1 MISPLNSK
9 LRFSFTSHSV
19 LTRGVT
25 TMTPAIKI
33 GIIGGSGLDD
43 SQIIESRSEKVVNTQ
58 FGNPSDVLIEGKIAG
73 VDCVLLARHGRNH
86 SIMPSNV
93 NYRANIWALKE
104 LGCTHL
110 VVSTATGSL
119 QEHIAPGDIV
129 IPDGFIDRT
138 TKRAQTF
145 YDGSGSLVGVCHVPM
160 EPAFCSRSREVLI
173 ETAKELGIKVHEK
186 GTVVTIEGPRFSS
199 KAESKMFR
207 QWGADLVNMT
217 LVPEVVLAKE
227 AGLCY
232 VAIAMATDYDCWR
245 ECGENVNVADVLA
258 TFKKN
263 VTKVTEL
270 ITSVIPRMAAMDWS
284 DTIEELKNTVNGSIM
299 LPHSN

>member
-1 MISPLNSK
+1 M
-9 LRFSFTSHSV
+9 
-19 LTRGVT
+19 G
-25 TMTPAIKI
+25 TPVKI

-43 SQIIESRSEKVVNTQ
+43 SQIIEARAEKVVNTH

-93 NYRANIWALKE
+93 NYRANIWALKS

-110 VVSTATGSL
+110 IVSTATGSL
-119 QEHIAPGDIV
+119 KENIHPGDIV
-129 IPDGFIDRT
+129 IPDNFIDRT

-145 YDGSGSLVGVCHVPM
+145 YDGNELLVGVCHMPM
-160 EPAFCSRSREVLI
+160 EPAFCTRTREALI
-173 ETAKELGIKVHEK
+173 ETAKELGIGVHEK

-199 KAESKMFR
+199 KAESMLFR

-232 VAIAMATDYDCWR
+232 AAIAMATDYDCWR
-245 ECGENVNVADVLA
+245 DCGENVNVADVMA

-270 ITSVIPRMAAMDWS
+270 ITRVIPKIAGVDWT
-284 DTIEELKNTVNGSIM
+284 DTIEDLKNVVNGSIM

>member
-1 MISPLNSK
+1 M
-9 LRFSFTSHSV
+9 
-19 LTRGVT
+19 G
-25 TMTPAIKI
+25 TPIKI
-33 GIIGGSGLDD
+33 GIIGGTGLDD
-43 SQIIESRSEKVVNTQ
+43 SQIIEARAEKVVNTH

-93 NYRANIWALKE
+93 NYRANIWALKS

-110 VVSTATGSL
+110 IVSTATGSL
-119 QEHIAPGDIV
+119 QENIHPGDIV
-129 IPDGFIDRT
+129 IPDNFIDRT

-145 YDGSGSLVGVCHVPM
+145 YDGNELLVGVCHITM
-160 EPAFCSRSREVLI
+160 EPAFCVRTRKVLI
-173 ETAKELGIKVHEK
+173 ETAKGLGIGVHDK

-199 KAESKMFR
+199 KAESKLFR

-232 VAIAMATDYDCWR
+232 AAIAMATDYDCWR
-245 ECGENVNVADVLA
+245 DCGENVNVTDVMT

-270 ITSVIPRMAAMDWS
+270 IVTAIPKIAAIDWT
-284 DTIEELKNTVNGSIM
+284 DTFEDMKNVVNGSIM

>member
-1 MISPLNSK
+1 MN
-9 LRFSFTSHSV
+9 TS
-19 LTRGVT
+19 
-25 TMTPAIKI
+25 IKI

-43 SQIIESRSEKVVNTQ
+43 SQIIEARSEKVVTTY

-93 NYRANIWALKE
+93 NYRANIWAMKS

-110 VVSTATGSL
+110 IVSTATGSL
-119 QEHIAPGDIV
+119 QEHIRPGDIV
-129 IPDGFIDRT
+129 IPDNFIDRT

-145 YDGSGSLVGVCHVPM
+145 YDGNELLVGVCHIPM
-160 EPAFCSRSREVLI
+160 EPVFCSRTREVLI
-173 ETAKELGIKVHEK
+173 ETAKELGIGVHDK

-199 KAESKMFR
+199 KGESKLFR

-232 VAIAMATDYDCWR
+232 AAIAMATDYDCWR
-245 ECGENVNVADVLA
+245 DCGDIVNVADVMS

-270 ITSVIPRMAAMDWS
+270 ITTVIPKIAAIDWTE
-284 DTIEELKNTVNGSIM
+284 TIEDLKNVVNGSIM
-299 LPHSN
+299 LPHSE

>member
-1 MISPLNSK
+1 MGPP
-9 LRFSFTSHSV
+9 V
-19 LTRGVT
+19 
-25 TMTPAIKI
+25 KI

-43 SQIIESRSEKVVNTQ
+43 SQIIESRSEKVVNTH

-93 NYRANIWALKE
+93 NYRANIWALKS

-110 VVSTATGSL
+110 IVSTAAGSL
-119 QEHIAPGDIV
+119 QENIHPGDIV
-129 IPDGFIDRT
+129 IPDNFIDRT
-138 TKRAQTF
+138 TKRTQTF
-145 YDGSGSLVGVCHVPM
+145 YDGNELLVGVCHITM
-160 EPAFCSRSREVLI
+160 EPAFCTQTRKALI
-173 ETAKELGIKVHEK
+173 DTAKELGIGVHDK

-199 KAESKMFR
+199 KAESKLFR

-232 VAIAMATDYDCWR
+232 AAIAMATDYDCWR
-245 ECGENVNVADVLA
+245 DCGENVNVADVMA

-270 ITSVIPRMAAMDWS
+270 ITAVIPKIAAIDWT
-284 DTIEELKNTVNGSIM
+284 DTFEDLKNVVNGSIM